1 MKTGIKILYLFTTL
15 LFVSSI
21 IFGLIMKSSLID
33 NVNIKK
39 DLREFDGYT
48 VSLNYTPEYT
58 NIYFDNNIKNLKELI
73 SKSDLV
79 VVGTVG
85 ENRQNYNQALKSNFK
100 VEKTIKSKSKDNL
113 KNVVIYEPSNF
124 SSGTYNVESGY
135 NVMEPNKKY
144 LLFLKHLKI
153 PSGYKY
159 KNNEALT
166 YMPVSSFY
174 GKYTVNENKEHT
186 KLIDINTIETKT
198 YHNIKEYEILTDD
211 KNILQ
216 RLNDLKAE
224 ISKEKFQSKN

>member
-135 NVMEPNKKY
+135 NV
-144 LLFLKHLKI
+144 I
-153 PSGYKY
+153 
-159 KNNEALT
+159 
-166 YMPVSSFY
+166 
-174 GKYTVNENKEHT
+174 T
-186 KLIDINTIETKT
+186 K
-198 YHNIKEYEILTDD
+198 
-211 KNILQ
+211 
-216 RLNDLKAE
+216 
-224 ISKEKFQSKN
+224 